1 MRKFQQLRS
10 EIASDLDFRSLS
22 AHAQLLYHLV
32 LTDPTL
38 SYCGVLDWRPHRI
51 AQRVSDW
58 DTQSVVQAGEELVS
72 RFYLVIDTDTE
83 EALIRSYL
91 RNSGSMDNKNLG
103 TACARA
109 YSAVASTVILG
120 VLTDELHRLK
130 HDCPTLLG
138 LTSPEWERAWN
149 NPRVSAKELPREPS
163 PQIGNKSIPTDD
175 SNPRAPKAVDHTAT
189 PDQWSTPEDP
199 RCREHANLPR
209 SAVPACHRCAAA
221 RKWFTEQQEAHLR
234 ARQRAIEACPLCDS
248 RGLISVE
255 AGDRKVAIRCSHT
268 TPPTPNEIQQ
278 LTRKR
283 FMPASNKAVRAD
295 ALEVVRKS
303 IPERQRTQL

>member
-22 AHAQLLYHLV
+22 ANAQLLYHLV

-38 SYCGVLDWRPHRI
+38 SYCGVIDWRPHRI

-58 DTQSVVQAGEELVS
+58 NTQAVELAAEELTAQY
-72 RFYLVIDTDTE
+72 YLVIDTDTE

-91 RNSGSMDNKNLG
+91 RNSGSMDSKNLG

-109 YSAVASTVILG
+109 YNAVASTIILG
-120 VLTDELHRLK
+120 VLTDELHRLR
-130 HDCPTLLG
+130 HDCPTMLG

-149 NPRVSAKELPREPS
+149 NPRVSVKDLPQESS
-163 PQIGNKSIPTDD
+163 PKRNSKDISKGHAD
-175 SNPRAPKAVDHTAT
+175 SRSPKALDHTAT

-209 SAVPACHRCAAA
+209 SAVPPCHECGAA
-221 RKWFTEQQEAHLR
+221 RKWFKDQQKAHLG
-234 ARQRAIEACPLCDS
+234 ACQKAINACPLCDNS
-248 RGLISVE
+248 GLINVD

-268 TPPTPNEIQQ
+268 TPPTPGEIQR
-278 LTRKR
+278 LIRKR
-283 FMPASNKAVRAD
+283 FVPASNESVREN
-295 ALEVVRKS
+295 ALKSVRKNL
-303 IPERQRTQL
+303 PDRQMT